1 MLLVHIRQRSVIGI
15 LSLKS
20 FIKGVITRVLLKIV
34 TIVLGTLLLHVSP
47 EVPESLSLSLGYFG
61 LLSFFT
67 EFGREYYLNA
77 ASSQAT
83 SSLCL
88 TCHGAR

>member
-47 EVPESLSLSLGYFG
+47 EVPESLSLSLSGILVCFH
-61 LLSFFT
+61 
-67 EFGREYYLNA
+67 
-77 ASSQAT
+77 
-83 SSLCL
+83 SSLNL
-88 TCHGAR
+88 GVNTI